1 MMDSHDNRHG
11 SSAGYNAGCR
21 CAPCWAAK
29 QRYDKRRRW
38 ELHQT
43 GTYRKVPAI
52 GAQRRIEALQRLGW
66 SVPVLSKR
74 LGVTSSAVYDLG
86 RYDTIYRTTHD
97 RIAAVYEELSG
108 RLPDPQTPGERMSVS
123 RARNHAIRCG
133 YLSPL
138 AWLNIDD
145 PDERPDMNARDDE
158 VDEVVVLRILAG
170 DFTLTANRAERYEV
184 VRRWTGADNE
194 LERRTR
200 WNVAR
205 MRREMGV
212 GHAA

>member
-1 MMDSHDNRHG
+1 MGPFLAILGILLSG
-11 SSAGYNAGCR
+11 
-21 CAPCWAAK
+21 AA
-29 QRYDKRRRW
+29 Y
-38 ELHQT
+38 
-43 GTYRKVPAI
+43 
-52 GAQRRIEALQRLGW
+52 
-66 SVPVLSKR
+66 VPV
-74 LGVTSSAVYDLG
+74 D
-86 RYDTIYRTTHD
+86 
-97 RIAAVYEELSG
+97 
-108 RLPDPQTPGERMSVS
+108 
-123 RARNHAIRCG
+123 
-133 YLSPL
+133 
-138 AWLNIDD
+138 IDD